1 MMSYLW
7 ILLLGSLL
15 ATHAKA
21 QDDIIPTVEPSI
33 ETPTS
38 KADVE
43 VIDQHNLGEAVT
55 ATEEVLQP
63 EPTADPETE
72 LIQEAN
78 AADVSTEPVATDAPA
93 GEEGESAS
101 PTTGETEPVIS
112 EAPTT
117 TQAAD
122 SEDDAPEA
130 TQTAVN
136 EEEQPTTNANTT
148 LAQDKSGL
156 HDIITTVGLETNE
169 EAPTDPSAN
178 DESSTDD
185 FATFTDETVTIN
197 PGFNIEKTSI
207 AEQETHGSN
216 QETPVKSRMGPRL
229 NSGGLNQES
238 PVEKRVVTH
247 QELGAPLSKEETKNE
262 DVAVLGA
269 SGSDGY
275 YWHAFVNANRIQ
287 ESQRNASLSC
297 LKQASSGSLAAI
309 LSVIVVSAVGAIAGY
324 FTYQQKKLCFKNR
337 QEADPEAPHKADAAE
352 ARSDPQVLSNL
363 LNSS

>member
-33 ETPTS
+33 ETSTS

-43 VIDQHNLGEAVT
+43 VIDQHNLGDVVT
-55 ATEEVLQP
+55 ATEEVLQS
-63 EPTADPETE
+63 EPTDDPEAE
-72 LIQEAN
+72 LIHEAN
-78 AADVSTEPVATDAPA
+78 AADVSTEPVPTDAPA
-93 GEEGESAS
+93 GEEGQSAS

-112 EAPTT
+112 DAPTT

-122 SEDDAPEA
+122 SEDDTPEA

-148 LAQDKSGL
+148 PAQDESGL
-156 HDIITTVGLETNE
+156 HDIITTVGLEANE

-178 DESSTDD
+178 EESSTDD
-185 FATFTDETVTIN
+185 FTTTDETVTIN

-216 QETPVKSRMGPRL
+216 QE
-229 NSGGLNQES
+229 S

-247 QELGAPLSKEETKNE
+247 QELGVPA
-262 DVAVLGA
+262 LGA
-269 SGSDGY
+269 SGSD
-275 YWHAFVNANRIQ
+275 ADQ
-287 ESQRNASLSC
+287 QPQ
-297 LKQASSGSLAAI
+297 KASSSSLAAI
-309 LSVIVVSAVGAIAGY
+309 LSAIVVSAVGAIAGY

>member
-38 KADVE
+38 KEDVE
-43 VIDQHNLGEAVT
+43 VIDQHNLGEMVT

-63 EPTADPETE
+63 EPTADPEAE
-72 LIQEAN
+72 LIQETN
-78 AADVSTEPVATDAPA
+78 AADVSTEPVPTDAPA
-93 GEEGESAS
+93 GEEGQSAS

-112 EAPTT
+112 DAPTT

-122 SEDDAPEA
+122 SEDDTPEA

-136 EEEQPTTNANTT
+136 EEAQPTTNANTT
-148 LAQDKSGL
+148 PAQDESGL
-156 HDIITTVGLETNE
+156 HDIITTVGLEANE

-178 DESSTDD
+178 EESSTDD
-185 FATFTDETVTIN
+185 FTTTDETVTIN

-207 AEQETHGSN
+207 AEQETGVYTV
-216 QETPVKSRMGPRL
+216 ETLVKSRMGSQQ
-229 NSGGLNQES
+229 NS
-238 PVEKRVVTH
+238 
-247 QELGAPLSKEETKNE
+247 APLSNDENKSE
-262 DVAVLGA
+262 DVPALGA
-269 SGSDGY
+269 SGSD
-275 YWHAFVNANRIQ
+275 ADQ
-287 ESQRNASLSC
+287 QPQ
-297 LKQASSGSLAAI
+297 KASSSSLAAI
-309 LSVIVVSAVGAIAGY
+309 LSAIVVSAVGAIAGY

>member
-33 ETPTS
+33 ETSTS

-43 VIDQHNLGEAVT
+43 VIDQHNLGDVVT
-55 ATEEVLQP
+55 ATEEVLQS
-63 EPTADPETE
+63 EPTDDPEAE
-72 LIQEAN
+72 LIHEAN
-78 AADVSTEPVATDAPA
+78 AADVSTEPVPTDAPA
-93 GEEGESAS
+93 GEEGQSAS

-112 EAPTT
+112 DAPTT

-122 SEDDAPEA
+122 SEDDTPEA

-148 LAQDKSGL
+148 PAQDESGL
-156 HDIITTVGLETNE
+156 HDIITTVGLEANE

-178 DESSTDD
+178 EESSTDD
-185 FATFTDETVTIN
+185 FTTTDETVTIN

-207 AEQETHGSN
+207 AEQETHV
-216 QETPVKSRMGPRL
+216 P
-229 NSGGLNQES
+229 
-238 PVEKRVVTH
+238 
-247 QELGAPLSKEETKNE
+247 A
-262 DVAVLGA
+262 LGA
-269 SGSDGY
+269 SGSD
-275 YWHAFVNANRIQ
+275 ADQ
-287 ESQRNASLSC
+287 QPQ
-297 LKQASSGSLAAI
+297 KASSSSLAAI
-309 LSVIVVSAVGAIAGY
+309 LSAIVVSAVGAIAGY

>member
-43 VIDQHNLGEAVT
+43 VIDQHNLEEAVT

-101 PTTGETEPVIS
+101 PTTGETEAIIS
-112 EAPTT
+112 EAATT

-130 TQTAVN
+130 TETAVN

-148 LAQDKSGL
+148 PAQDKSGL

-178 DESSTDD
+178 EESSTDD
-185 FATFTDETVTIN
+185 FTTFTDETVTMN
-197 PGFNIEKTSI
+197 PGFNIEKTST

-216 QETPVKSRMGPRL
+216 QETHVKGRMGPQL
-229 NSGGLNQES
+229 NS
-238 PVEKRVVTH
+238 
-247 QELGAPLSKEETKNE
+247 APLSKEERKDE
-262 DVAVLGA
+262 DVSALGA
-269 SGSDGY
+269 SGSDDK
-275 YWHAFVNANRIQ
+275 Q
-287 ESQRNASLSC
+287 SQ
-297 LKQASSGSLAAI
+297 KASSSSLAAI
-309 LSVIVVSAVGAIAGY
+309 LSAIVVSAVGAIAGY

>member
-38 KADVE
+38 KEDVE
-43 VIDQHNLGEAVT
+43 VIDQHNLGEMVT

-63 EPTADPETE
+63 EPTADPEAE
-72 LIQEAN
+72 LIQETN
-78 AADVSTEPVATDAPA
+78 AADVSTEPVPTDAPA
-93 GEEGESAS
+93 GEEGQSAS

-112 EAPTT
+112 DAPTT

-122 SEDDAPEA
+122 SEDDTPEA

-136 EEEQPTTNANTT
+136 EEAQPTTNANTT
-148 LAQDKSGL
+148 PAQDESGL
-156 HDIITTVGLETNE
+156 HDIITTVGLEANE

-178 DESSTDD
+178 EESSTDD
-185 FATFTDETVTIN
+185 FTTTDETVTIN

-207 AEQETHGSN
+207 AEQETGVYTV
-216 QETPVKSRMGPRL
+216 ETLVKSRMGSQQ
-229 NSGGLNQES
+229 NSGLNQES
-238 PVEKRVVTH
+238 PVEKRVVAH
-247 QELGAPLSKEETKNE
+247 QELAPLSNDENKSE
-262 DVAVLGA
+262 DVPALGA
-269 SGSDGY
+269 SGSD
-275 YWHAFVNANRIQ
+275 ADQ
-287 ESQRNASLSC
+287 QPQ
-297 LKQASSGSLAAI
+297 KASSSSLAAI
-309 LSVIVVSAVGAIAGY
+309 LSAIVVSAVGAIAGY

>member
-33 ETPTS
+33 ETSTS

-43 VIDQHNLGEAVT
+43 VIDQHNLEEVVT
-55 ATEEVLQP
+55 ATEEALQP
-63 EPTADPETE
+63 EPTADPE

-93 GEEGESAS
+93 GEEGQSAS

-122 SEDDAPEA
+122 SEDDTPEA

-136 EEEQPTTNANTT
+136 EEEQPTTNANTSP
-148 LAQDKSGL
+148 AQDKSGL
-156 HDIITTVGLETNE
+156 HDIITTVGLEANE

-178 DESSTDD
+178 EESSTDD
-185 FATFTDETVTIN
+185 FTTVTDETVTIN

-207 AEQETHGSN
+207 AEQETHGLN
-216 QETPVKSRMGPRL
+216 QETPVKSRMGPRQ
-229 NSGGLNQES
+229 NSG
-238 PVEKRVVTH
+238 
-247 QELGAPLSKEETKNE
+247 APFSKDGKENE
-262 DVAVLGA
+262 DVPALGA
-269 SGSDGY
+269 S
-275 YWHAFVNANRIQ
+275 
-287 ESQRNASLSC
+287 ESGADQQPQ
-297 LKQASSGSLAAI
+297 KASSGSLAAI

>member
-43 VIDQHNLGEAVT
+43 VIDQHNLGEVVT

-63 EPTADPETE
+63 EPTADPEAE

-78 AADVSTEPVATDAPA
+78 AADVSTEPVPTDAPA
-93 GEEGESAS
+93 GEEGQSAS

-112 EAPTT
+112 DAPTT

-122 SEDDAPEA
+122 SEDDTPEA

-136 EEEQPTTNANTT
+136 EEAQPTTNANTT
-148 LAQDKSGL
+148 PAQDESGL
-156 HDIITTVGLETNE
+156 HDIITTVGLEANE

-178 DESSTDD
+178 EESSTDD
-185 FATFTDETVTIN
+185 FTTTDETVTIN

-207 AEQETHGSN
+207 AEQETHVLN
-216 QETPVKSRMGPRL
+216 QETPVKSRMGPRQ
-229 NSGGLNQES
+229 NS
-238 PVEKRVVTH
+238 
-247 QELGAPLSKEETKNE
+247 APLSNDENKSE
-262 DVAVLGA
+262 DVPALGA
-269 SGSDGY
+269 SGSDD
-275 YWHAFVNANRIQ
+275 Q
-287 ESQRNASLSC
+287 QPQ
-297 LKQASSGSLAAI
+297 KASSSSLAAI
-309 LSVIVVSAVGAIAGY
+309 LSAIVVSAVGAIAGY

>member
-43 VIDQHNLGEAVT
+43 VIDQHNLEEAVT

-122 SEDDAPEA
+122 SEDDAPET

-148 LAQDKSGL
+148 PAQDKSGL
-156 HDIITTVGLETNE
+156 HDIITTVGLEANE

-178 DESSTDD
+178 EESSTDD
-185 FATFTDETVTIN
+185 FTTFADETVTMN

-216 QETPVKSRMGPRL
+216 QDTPVKSRMGPQL
-229 NSGGLNQES
+229 NSGVS
-238 PVEKRVVTH
+238 
-247 QELGAPLSKEETKNE
+247 A
-262 DVAVLGA
+262 LGA
-269 SGSDGY
+269 SGSDD
-275 YWHAFVNANRIQ
+275 Q
-287 ESQRNASLSC
+287 QSQ
-297 LKQASSGSLAAI
+297 KASSSSLAAI
-309 LSVIVVSAVGAIAGY
+309 LSAIVVSAVGAIAGY

>member
-38 KADVE
+38 KEDVE
-43 VIDQHNLGEAVT
+43 VIDQHNLGEMVT

-63 EPTADPETE
+63 EPTADPEAE
-72 LIQEAN
+72 LIQETN
-78 AADVSTEPVATDAPA
+78 AADVSTEPVPTDAPA
-93 GEEGESAS
+93 GEEGQSAS

-112 EAPTT
+112 DAPTT

-122 SEDDAPEA
+122 SEDDTPEA

-136 EEEQPTTNANTT
+136 EEAQPTTNANTT
-148 LAQDKSGL
+148 PAQDESGL
-156 HDIITTVGLETNE
+156 HDIITTVGLEANE

-178 DESSTDD
+178 EESSTDD
-185 FATFTDETVTIN
+185 FTTTDETVTIN

-207 AEQETHGSN
+207 AEQETGVYTV
-216 QETPVKSRMGPRL
+216 ETLVKSRMGSQQ
-229 NSGGLNQES
+229 NSV
-238 PVEKRVVTH
+238 P
-247 QELGAPLSKEETKNE
+247 A
-262 DVAVLGA
+262 LGA
-269 SGSDGY
+269 SGSDD
-275 YWHAFVNANRIQ
+275 Q
-287 ESQRNASLSC
+287 QPQ
-297 LKQASSGSLAAI
+297 KASSSSLAAI
-309 LSVIVVSAVGAIAGY
+309 LSAIVVSAVGAIAGY

>member
-43 VIDQHNLGEAVT
+43 VIDQHNLGEVVT

-63 EPTADPETE
+63 EPTADPEAE

-78 AADVSTEPVATDAPA
+78 AADVSTEPVPTDAPA
-93 GEEGESAS
+93 GEEGQSAS

-112 EAPTT
+112 DAPTT

-122 SEDDAPEA
+122 SEDDTPEA

-136 EEEQPTTNANTT
+136 EEVQPTTNANTT
-148 LAQDKSGL
+148 PAQDESGL
-156 HDIITTVGLETNE
+156 HDIITTVGLEANE

-178 DESSTDD
+178 EESSTDD
-185 FATFTDETVTIN
+185 FTTTDETVTIN

-207 AEQETHGSN
+207 AEQETHGFNHES
-216 QETPVKSRMGPRL
+216 PVKSRMGPQQ
-229 NSGGLNQES
+229 NS
-238 PVEKRVVTH
+238 
-247 QELGAPLSKEETKNE
+247 APLSNDENKSQ
-262 DVAVLGA
+262 DVPPLGA
-269 SGSDGY
+269 S
-275 YWHAFVNANRIQ
+275 
-287 ESQRNASLSC
+287 ESGDQQPQ
-297 LKQASSGSLAAI
+297 KASSSSLAAI
-309 LSVIVVSAVGAIAGY
+309 LSAIVVSAVGAIAGY

>member
-38 KADVE
+38 KEDVE
-43 VIDQHNLGEAVT
+43 VIDQHNLGEMVT

-63 EPTADPETE
+63 EPTADPEAE
-72 LIQEAN
+72 LIQETN
-78 AADVSTEPVATDAPA
+78 AADVSTEPVPTDAPA
-93 GEEGESAS
+93 GEEGQSAS

-112 EAPTT
+112 DAPTT

-122 SEDDAPEA
+122 SEDDTPEA

-136 EEEQPTTNANTT
+136 EEAQPTTNANTT
-148 LAQDKSGL
+148 PAQDESGL
-156 HDIITTVGLETNE
+156 HDIITTVGLEANE

-178 DESSTDD
+178 EESSTDD
-185 FATFTDETVTIN
+185 FTTTDETVTIN

-207 AEQETHGSN
+207 AEQETGV
-216 QETPVKSRMGPRL
+216 ETLVKSRMGSQQ
-229 NSGGLNQES
+229 NSV
-238 PVEKRVVTH
+238 P
-247 QELGAPLSKEETKNE
+247 A
-262 DVAVLGA
+262 LGA
-269 SGSDGY
+269 SGSD
-275 YWHAFVNANRIQ
+275 ADQ
-287 ESQRNASLSC
+287 QPQ
-297 LKQASSGSLAAI
+297 KASSSSLAAI
-309 LSVIVVSAVGAIAGY
+309 LSAIVVSAVGAIAGY

>member
-38 KADVE
+38 KEDVE
-43 VIDQHNLGEAVT
+43 VIDQHNLGEMVT

-63 EPTADPETE
+63 EPTADPEAE
-72 LIQEAN
+72 LIQETN
-78 AADVSTEPVATDAPA
+78 AADVSTEPVPTDAPA
-93 GEEGESAS
+93 GEEGQSAS

-112 EAPTT
+112 DAPTT

-122 SEDDAPEA
+122 SEDDTPEA

-136 EEEQPTTNANTT
+136 EEAQPTTNANTT
-148 LAQDKSGL
+148 PAQDESGL
-156 HDIITTVGLETNE
+156 HDIITTVGLEANE

-178 DESSTDD
+178 EESSTDD
-185 FATFTDETVTIN
+185 FTTTDETVTIN

-207 AEQETHGSN
+207 AEQETGV
-216 QETPVKSRMGPRL
+216 ETLVKSRMGSQQ
-229 NSGGLNQES
+229 NSV
-238 PVEKRVVTH
+238 P
-247 QELGAPLSKEETKNE
+247 A
-262 DVAVLGA
+262 LGA
-269 SGSDGY
+269 SGSDD
-275 YWHAFVNANRIQ
+275 Q
-287 ESQRNASLSC
+287 QPQ
-297 LKQASSGSLAAI
+297 KASSSSLAAI
-309 LSVIVVSAVGAIAGY
+309 LSAIVVSAVGAIAGY

>member
-43 VIDQHNLGEAVT
+43 VIDQHNLGEVVT

-63 EPTADPETE
+63 EPTADPEAE

-78 AADVSTEPVATDAPA
+78 AADVSTEPVPTDAPA
-93 GEEGESAS
+93 GEEGQSAS

-112 EAPTT
+112 DAPTT

-122 SEDDAPEA
+122 SEDDTPEA

-136 EEEQPTTNANTT
+136 EEVQPTTNANTT
-148 LAQDKSGL
+148 PAQDESGL
-156 HDIITTVGLETNE
+156 HDIITTVGLEANE

-178 DESSTDD
+178 EESSTDD
-185 FATFTDETVTIN
+185 FTTTDETVTIN

-207 AEQETHGSN
+207 AEQETHGFNHES
-216 QETPVKSRMGPRL
+216 PVKSRMGPQQ
-229 NSGGLNQES
+229 NSGLNQES

-247 QELGAPLSKEETKNE
+247 QELAPLSNDENKSQ
-262 DVAVLGA
+262 DVPPLGA
-269 SGSDGY
+269 S
-275 YWHAFVNANRIQ
+275 
-287 ESQRNASLSC
+287 ESGADQQPQ
-297 LKQASSGSLAAI
+297 KASSSSLAAI
-309 LSVIVVSAVGAIAGY
+309 LSAIVVSAVGAIAGY

>member
-43 VIDQHNLGEAVT
+43 VIDQHNLEEAVT

-101 PTTGETEPVIS
+101 PTTGETEAIIS
-112 EAPTT
+112 EAATT

-148 LAQDKSGL
+148 PAQDKSGL

-178 DESSTDD
+178 EESSTDD
-185 FATFTDETVTIN
+185 FTTFADETVTMN

-216 QETPVKSRMGPRL
+216 QETHVKGRMGPQL

-247 QELGAPLSKEETKNE
+247 QELGAPLSKEERKDE
-262 DVAVLGA
+262 DVSALGA
-269 SGSDGY
+269 SGSDDK
-275 YWHAFVNANRIQ
+275 Q
-287 ESQRNASLSC
+287 SQ
-297 LKQASSGSLAAI
+297 KASSSSLAAI
-309 LSVIVVSAVGAIAGY
+309 LSAIVVSAVGAIAGY

>member
-43 VIDQHNLGEAVT
+43 VIDQHNLEEAVT

-122 SEDDAPEA
+122 SEDDAPET

-148 LAQDKSGL
+148 PAQDKSGL
-156 HDIITTVGLETNE
+156 HDIITTVGLEANE

-178 DESSTDD
+178 EESSTDD
-185 FATFTDETVTIN
+185 FTTFADETVTMN

-216 QETPVKSRMGPRL
+216 QDTPVKSRMGPQL
-229 NSGGLNQES
+229 NSVS
-238 PVEKRVVTH
+238 
-247 QELGAPLSKEETKNE
+247 A
-262 DVAVLGA
+262 LGA
-269 SGSDGY
+269 SGSDD
-275 YWHAFVNANRIQ
+275 Q
-287 ESQRNASLSC
+287 QSQ
-297 LKQASSGSLAAI
+297 KASSSSLAAI
-309 LSVIVVSAVGAIAGY
+309 LSAIVVSAVGAIAGY

>member
-1 MMSYLW
+1 MKGEKREIEPRIYSQPRRVPMMSYLW

-21 QDDIIPTVEPSI
+21 QDDITPTVEPSI

-43 VIDQHNLGEAVT
+43 VIDQHNLGEMVT

-63 EPTADPETE
+63 EPTADPEAE

-78 AADVSTEPVATDAPA
+78 AADVSTEPVPTDAPA
-93 GEEGESAS
+93 EEEGQSAS

-112 EAPTT
+112 DAPTT

-122 SEDDAPEA
+122 SEDDTPEA

-136 EEEQPTTNANTT
+136 EEAQPTTP
-148 LAQDKSGL
+148 AQDESGL
-156 HDIITTVGLETNE
+156 HDIITTVGLEANE

-178 DESSTDD
+178 EESSTDD
-185 FATFTDETVTIN
+185 FTTTDETVTIN

-207 AEQETHGSN
+207 AEQETPDK
-216 QETPVKSRMGPRL
+216 ETLVKSRMGPWQ
-229 NSGGLNQES
+229 NS
-238 PVEKRVVTH
+238 
-247 QELGAPLSKEETKNE
+247 APLSNDENKSE
-262 DVAVLGA
+262 DVPALGA
-269 SGSDGY
+269 SGSD
-275 YWHAFVNANRIQ
+275 ADQ
-287 ESQRNASLSC
+287 QPQ
-297 LKQASSGSLAAI
+297 KASSSSLAAI
-309 LSVIVVSAVGAIAGY
+309 LSAIVVSAVGAIAGY

>member
-1 MMSYLW
+1 MSYLW

-43 VIDQHNLGEAVT
+43 VIDQHNLEEAVT

-101 PTTGETEPVIS
+101 PTTGETEAIIS

-130 TQTAVN
+130 TETAVN

-148 LAQDKSGL
+148 PAQDKSGL

-178 DESSTDD
+178 EESSTDD
-185 FATFTDETVTIN
+185 FTTFADETVTMN
-197 PGFNIEKTSI
+197 PGFNIEKTST

-216 QETPVKSRMGPRL
+216 QETHVKGRMGPQL
-229 NSGGLNQES
+229 NS
-238 PVEKRVVTH
+238 
-247 QELGAPLSKEETKNE
+247 APLSKEERKDE
-262 DVAVLGA
+262 DVSALGA
-269 SGSDGY
+269 SGSDDK
-275 YWHAFVNANRIQ
+275 Q
-287 ESQRNASLSC
+287 SQ
-297 LKQASSGSLAAI
+297 KASSSSLAAI
-309 LSVIVVSAVGAIAGY
+309 LSAIVVSAVGAIAGY

-337 QEADPEAPHKADAAE
+337 QADPEAPHKADAAE

>member
-38 KADVE
+38 KEDVE
-43 VIDQHNLGEAVT
+43 VIDQHNLGEMVT

-63 EPTADPETE
+63 EPTADPEAE
-72 LIQEAN
+72 LIQETN
-78 AADVSTEPVATDAPA
+78 AADVSTEPVPTDAPA
-93 GEEGESAS
+93 GEEGQSAS

-112 EAPTT
+112 DAPTT

-122 SEDDAPEA
+122 SEDDTPEA

-136 EEEQPTTNANTT
+136 EEAQPTTNANTT
-148 LAQDKSGL
+148 PAQDESGL
-156 HDIITTVGLETNE
+156 HDIITTVGLEANE

-178 DESSTDD
+178 EESSTDD
-185 FATFTDETVTIN
+185 FTTTDETVTIN

-207 AEQETHGSN
+207 AEQET
-216 QETPVKSRMGPRL
+216 
-229 NSGGLNQES
+229 GGLNQES
-238 PVEKRVVTH
+238 PVEKRVVAH
-247 QELGAPLSKEETKNE
+247 QELAPLSNDENKSE
-262 DVAVLGA
+262 DVPALGA
-269 SGSDGY
+269 SGSD
-275 YWHAFVNANRIQ
+275 ADQ
-287 ESQRNASLSC
+287 QPQ
-297 LKQASSGSLAAI
+297 KASSSSLAAI
-309 LSVIVVSAVGAIAGY
+309 LSAIVVSAVGAIAGY

>member
-38 KADVE
+38 KADIE
-43 VIDQHNLGEAVT
+43 VIDQHNLEEAVT

-101 PTTGETEPVIS
+101 PTTGETEAIIS

-130 TQTAVN
+130 TETAVN

-148 LAQDKSGL
+148 PAQDKSGL

-178 DESSTDD
+178 EESSTDD
-185 FATFTDETVTIN
+185 FTTFADETVTMN
-197 PGFNIEKTSI
+197 PGFNIEKTST

-216 QETPVKSRMGPRL
+216 QETHVKGRMGPQL
-229 NSGGLNQES
+229 NS
-238 PVEKRVVTH
+238 
-247 QELGAPLSKEETKNE
+247 APLSKEERKDE
-262 DVAVLGA
+262 DVSALGA
-269 SGSDGY
+269 SGSDDK
-275 YWHAFVNANRIQ
+275 Q
-287 ESQRNASLSC
+287 SQ
-297 LKQASSGSLAAI
+297 KASSSSLAAI
-309 LSVIVVSAVGAIAGY
+309 LSAIVVSAVGAIAGY

>member
-43 VIDQHNLGEAVT
+43 VIDQHNLEEAVT

-101 PTTGETEPVIS
+101 PTTGETEAIIS
-112 EAPTT
+112 EAATT

-148 LAQDKSGL
+148 PAQDKSGL

-178 DESSTDD
+178 EESSTDD
-185 FATFTDETVTIN
+185 FTTFADETVTMN

-216 QETPVKSRMGPRL
+216 QETHVKGRMGPQL
-229 NSGGLNQES
+229 NS
-238 PVEKRVVTH
+238 
-247 QELGAPLSKEETKNE
+247 APLSKEERKDE
-262 DVAVLGA
+262 DVSALGA
-269 SGSDGY
+269 SGSDDK
-275 YWHAFVNANRIQ
+275 Q
-287 ESQRNASLSC
+287 SQ
-297 LKQASSGSLAAI
+297 KASSSSLAAI
-309 LSVIVVSAVGAIAGY
+309 LSAIVVSAVGAIAGY

>member
-1 MMSYLW
+1 MSYLW

-38 KADVE
+38 KEDVE
-43 VIDQHNLGEAVT
+43 VIDQHNLGEMVT

-63 EPTADPETE
+63 EPTADPEAE

-78 AADVSTEPVATDAPA
+78 AADVSTEPVPTDAPA
-93 GEEGESAS
+93 GEEGQSAS

-112 EAPTT
+112 DAPTT

-122 SEDDAPEA
+122 SEDDTPEA

-136 EEEQPTTNANTT
+136 EEAQPTTNANTT
-148 LAQDKSGL
+148 PAQDESGL
-156 HDIITTVGLETNE
+156 HDIITTVGLEANE

-178 DESSTDD
+178 EESSTDD
-185 FATFTDETVTIN
+185 FTTTDETVTIN

-207 AEQETHGSN
+207 AEQETRVYTRLN
-216 QETPVKSRMGPRL
+216 KETPVKIKMGPRQG
-229 NSGGLNQES
+229 SV
-238 PVEKRVVTH
+238 P
-247 QELGAPLSKEETKNE
+247 A
-262 DVAVLGA
+262 LGA
-269 SGSDGY
+269 SGSD
-275 YWHAFVNANRIQ
+275 ADQ
-287 ESQRNASLSC
+287 QPQ
-297 LKQASSGSLAAI
+297 KASSSSLAAI
-309 LSVIVVSAVGAIAGY
+309 LSAIVVSAVGAIAGY

>member
-43 VIDQHNLGEAVT
+43 VIDQHNLEEAVT

-101 PTTGETEPVIS
+101 PTTGETEAIIS
-112 EAPTT
+112 EAATT

-148 LAQDKSGL
+148 PAQDKSGL

-178 DESSTDD
+178 EESSTDD
-185 FATFTDETVTIN
+185 FTTFADETVTMN

-216 QETPVKSRMGPRL
+216 QETHVKGRMGPQL
-229 NSGGLNQES
+229 NSGVS
-238 PVEKRVVTH
+238 
-247 QELGAPLSKEETKNE
+247 A
-262 DVAVLGA
+262 LGA
-269 SGSDGY
+269 SGSDDK
-275 YWHAFVNANRIQ
+275 Q
-287 ESQRNASLSC
+287 SQ
-297 LKQASSGSLAAI
+297 KASSSSLAAI
-309 LSVIVVSAVGAIAGY
+309 LSAIVVSAVGAIAGY

>member
-1 MMSYLW
+1 MSYLW

-33 ETPTS
+33 ETPTT

-43 VIDQHNLGEAVT
+43 VIDQHNLGDVVT
-55 ATEEVLQP
+55 ATEEVLQS
-63 EPTADPETE
+63 EPTADPEAE
-72 LIQEAN
+72 LIHEAN
-78 AADVSTEPVATDAPA
+78 AADVSTEPVPTDAPA
-93 GEEGESAS
+93 GEEGQSAS

-112 EAPTT
+112 DAPTT

-122 SEDDAPEA
+122 TEDDTPEA

-136 EEEQPTTNANTT
+136 EEEQPTTNVNTT
-148 LAQDKSGL
+148 PAQDESGL
-156 HDIITTVGLETNE
+156 ITTVGLEANE

-178 DESSTDD
+178 EESSTDD
-185 FATFTDETVTIN
+185 FTTTDETVTIN

-207 AEQETHGSN
+207 AEQETHGLS
-216 QETPVKSRMGPRL
+216 QEAPVKSRMGPRQ
-229 NSGGLNQES
+229 NSV
-238 PVEKRVVTH
+238 P
-247 QELGAPLSKEETKNE
+247 A
-262 DVAVLGA
+262 LGA
-269 SGSDGY
+269 SGSD
-275 YWHAFVNANRIQ
+275 ADQ
-287 ESQRNASLSC
+287 QPQ
-297 LKQASSGSLAAI
+297 KASSSSLAAI
-309 LSVIVVSAVGAIAGY
+309 LSAIVVSAVGAIAGY

>member
-43 VIDQHNLGEAVT
+43 VIDQHNLEEAVT

-101 PTTGETEPVIS
+101 PTTGETEAIIS

-130 TQTAVN
+130 TETAVN

-148 LAQDKSGL
+148 PAQDKSGL

-178 DESSTDD
+178 EESSTDD
-185 FATFTDETVTIN
+185 FTTFADETVTMN
-197 PGFNIEKTSI
+197 PGFNIEKTST

-216 QETPVKSRMGPRL
+216 QETHVKGRMGPQL
-229 NSGGLNQES
+229 NSVS
-238 PVEKRVVTH
+238 
-247 QELGAPLSKEETKNE
+247 A
-262 DVAVLGA
+262 LGA
-269 SGSDGY
+269 SGSDDK
-275 YWHAFVNANRIQ
+275 Q
-287 ESQRNASLSC
+287 SQ
-297 LKQASSGSLAAI
+297 KASSSSLAAI
-309 LSVIVVSAVGAIAGY
+309 LSAIVVSAVGAIAGY

>member
-38 KADVE
+38 KEDVE
-43 VIDQHNLGEAVT
+43 VIDQHNLGEMVT

-63 EPTADPETE
+63 EPTADPEAE
-72 LIQEAN
+72 LIQETN
-78 AADVSTEPVATDAPA
+78 AADVSTEPVPTDAPA
-93 GEEGESAS
+93 GEEGQSAS

-112 EAPTT
+112 DAPTT

-122 SEDDAPEA
+122 SEDDTPEA

-136 EEEQPTTNANTT
+136 EEAQPTTNANTT
-148 LAQDKSGL
+148 PAQDESGL
-156 HDIITTVGLETNE
+156 HDIITTVGLEANE

-178 DESSTDD
+178 EESSTDD
-185 FATFTDETVTIN
+185 FTTTDETVTIN

-207 AEQETHGSN
+207 AEQETGVY
-216 QETPVKSRMGPRL
+216 T
-229 NSGGLNQES
+229 GLNQES
-238 PVEKRVVTH
+238 PVEKRVVAH
-247 QELGAPLSKEETKNE
+247 QELAPLSNDENKSE
-262 DVAVLGA
+262 DVPALGA
-269 SGSDGY
+269 SGSD
-275 YWHAFVNANRIQ
+275 ADQ
-287 ESQRNASLSC
+287 QPQ
-297 LKQASSGSLAAI
+297 KASSSSLAAI
-309 LSVIVVSAVGAIAGY
+309 LSAIVVSAVGAIAGY

>member
-1 MMSYLW
+1 MSYLW

-43 VIDQHNLGEAVT
+43 VIDQHNLEEAVT

-101 PTTGETEPVIS
+101 PTTGETEAIIS

-130 TQTAVN
+130 TETAVN

-148 LAQDKSGL
+148 PAQDKSGL

-178 DESSTDD
+178 EESSTDD
-185 FATFTDETVTIN
+185 FTTFADETVTMN
-197 PGFNIEKTSI
+197 PGFNIEKTST

-216 QETPVKSRMGPRL
+216 QETHVKGRMGPQL
-229 NSGGLNQES
+229 NS
-238 PVEKRVVTH
+238 
-247 QELGAPLSKEETKNE
+247 APLSKEERKDE
-262 DVAVLGA
+262 DVSALGA
-269 SGSDGY
+269 SGSDDK
-275 YWHAFVNANRIQ
+275 Q
-287 ESQRNASLSC
+287 SQ
-297 LKQASSGSLAAI
+297 KASSSSLAAI
-309 LSVIVVSAVGAIAGY
+309 LSAIVVSAVGAIAGY

>member
-43 VIDQHNLGEAVT
+43 VIDQHNLEEAVT

-130 TQTAVN
+130 TQIAVN

-148 LAQDKSGL
+148 PAQDKSGL
-156 HDIITTVGLETNE
+156 HDIITTVGLEANE

-178 DESSTDD
+178 EESSTDD
-185 FATFTDETVTIN
+185 FATFADETVTIN
-197 PGFNIEKTSI
+197 PGFNIEKTSV

-216 QETPVKSRMGPRL
+216 QDTPVKGRMGPQL
-229 NSGGLNQES
+229 NSGA
-238 PVEKRVVTH
+238 PA
-247 QELGAPLSKEETKNE
+247 LGT
-262 DVAVLGA
+262 
-269 SGSDGY
+269 SGSDD
-275 YWHAFVNANRIQ
+275 Q
-287 ESQRNASLSC
+287 QSQ
-297 LKQASSGSLAAI
+297 KASSSSLAAI
-309 LSVIVVSAVGAIAGY
+309 LSAIVVSAVGAIAGY

>member
-1 MMSYLW
+1 MSYLW

-33 ETPTS
+33 ETPTT

-43 VIDQHNLGEAVT
+43 VIDQHNLGDVVT
-55 ATEEVLQP
+55 ATEEVLQS
-63 EPTADPETE
+63 EPTADPEAE
-72 LIQEAN
+72 LIHEAN
-78 AADVSTEPVATDAPA
+78 AADVSTEPVPTDAPA
-93 GEEGESAS
+93 GEEGQSAS

-112 EAPTT
+112 DAPTT

-122 SEDDAPEA
+122 TEDDTPEA

-136 EEEQPTTNANTT
+136 EEEQPTTNVNTT
-148 LAQDKSGL
+148 PAQDESGL
-156 HDIITTVGLETNE
+156 ITTVGLEANE

-178 DESSTDD
+178 EESSTDD
-185 FATFTDETVTIN
+185 FTTTDETVTIN

-207 AEQETHGSN
+207 AEQETHGLS
-216 QETPVKSRMGPRL
+216 QEAPVKSRMGPRQ
-229 NSGGLNQES
+229 NSG
-238 PVEKRVVTH
+238 
-247 QELGAPLSKEETKNE
+247 APMSNDENKNE
-262 DVAVLGA
+262 DVPALGA
-269 SGSDGY
+269 SGSD
-275 YWHAFVNANRIQ
+275 ADQ
-287 ESQRNASLSC
+287 QPQ
-297 LKQASSGSLAAI
+297 KASSSSLAAI
-309 LSVIVVSAVGAIAGY
+309 LSAIVVSAVGAIAGY

>member
-43 VIDQHNLGEAVT
+43 VIDQHNLEEAVT

-101 PTTGETEPVIS
+101 PTTGETEAIIS
-112 EAPTT
+112 EAATT

-148 LAQDKSGL
+148 PAQDKSGL

-178 DESSTDD
+178 EESSTDD
-185 FATFTDETVTIN
+185 FTTFADETVTMN

-216 QETPVKSRMGPRL
+216 QETHVKGRMGPQL
-229 NSGGLNQES
+229 NS
-238 PVEKRVVTH
+238 
-247 QELGAPLSKEETKNE
+247 GAPLSKEERKDE
-262 DVAVLGA
+262 DVSALGA
-269 SGSDGY
+269 SGSDDK
-275 YWHAFVNANRIQ
+275 Q
-287 ESQRNASLSC
+287 SQ
-297 LKQASSGSLAAI
+297 KASSSSLAAI
-309 LSVIVVSAVGAIAGY
+309 LSAIVVSAVGAIAGY

>member
-38 KADVE
+38 KEDVE
-43 VIDQHNLGEAVT
+43 VIDQHNLGEMVT

-63 EPTADPETE
+63 EPTADPEAE
-72 LIQEAN
+72 LIQETN
-78 AADVSTEPVATDAPA
+78 AADVSTEPVPTDAPA
-93 GEEGESAS
+93 GEEGQSAS

-112 EAPTT
+112 DAPTT

-122 SEDDAPEA
+122 SEDDTPEA

-136 EEEQPTTNANTT
+136 EEAQPTTNANTT
-148 LAQDKSGL
+148 PAQDESGL
-156 HDIITTVGLETNE
+156 HDIITTVGLEANE

-178 DESSTDD
+178 EESSTDD
-185 FATFTDETVTIN
+185 FTTTDETVTIN

-207 AEQETHGSN
+207 AEQETGV
-216 QETPVKSRMGPRL
+216 ETLVKSRMGSQQ
-229 NSGGLNQES
+229 NS
-238 PVEKRVVTH
+238 
-247 QELGAPLSKEETKNE
+247 APLSNDENKSE
-262 DVAVLGA
+262 DVPALGA
-269 SGSDGY
+269 SGSD
-275 YWHAFVNANRIQ
+275 ADQ
-287 ESQRNASLSC
+287 QPQ
-297 LKQASSGSLAAI
+297 KASSSSLAAI
-309 LSVIVVSAVGAIAGY
+309 LSAIVVSAVGAIAGY

>member
-1 MMSYLW
+1 MSYLW

-43 VIDQHNLGEAVT
+43 VIDQHNLEEAVT

-130 TQTAVN
+130 TQIAVN

-148 LAQDKSGL
+148 PAQDKSGL
-156 HDIITTVGLETNE
+156 HDIITTVGLEANE

-178 DESSTDD
+178 EESSTDD
-185 FATFTDETVTIN
+185 FATFADETVTIN
-197 PGFNIEKTSI
+197 PGFNIEKTSV

-216 QETPVKSRMGPRL
+216 QDTPVKGRMGPQL
-229 NSGGLNQES
+229 NSA
-238 PVEKRVVTH
+238 PA
-247 QELGAPLSKEETKNE
+247 LGT
-262 DVAVLGA
+262 
-269 SGSDGY
+269 SGSDD
-275 YWHAFVNANRIQ
+275 Q
-287 ESQRNASLSC
+287 QSQ
-297 LKQASSGSLAAI
+297 KASSSSLAAI
-309 LSVIVVSAVGAIAGY
+309 LSAIVVSAVGAIAGY

>member
-33 ETPTS
+33 ETSTS

-43 VIDQHNLGEAVT
+43 VIDQHNLGDVVT
-55 ATEEVLQP
+55 ATEEVLQS
-63 EPTADPETE
+63 EPTDDPEAE
-72 LIQEAN
+72 LIHEAN
-78 AADVSTEPVATDAPA
+78 AADVSTEPVPTDAPA
-93 GEEGESAS
+93 GEEGQSAS

-112 EAPTT
+112 DAPTT

-122 SEDDAPEA
+122 SEDDTPEA

-148 LAQDKSGL
+148 PAQDESGL
-156 HDIITTVGLETNE
+156 HDIITTVGLEANE

-178 DESSTDD
+178 EESSTDD
-185 FATFTDETVTIN
+185 FTTTDETVTIN

-216 QETPVKSRMGPRL
+216 QE
-229 NSGGLNQES
+229 S

-247 QELGAPLSKEETKNE
+247 QELGAPLSNE
-262 DVAVLGA
+262 DVPALGA
-269 SGSDGY
+269 SGSD
-275 YWHAFVNANRIQ
+275 ADQ
-287 ESQRNASLSC
+287 QPQ
-297 LKQASSGSLAAI
+297 KASSSSLAAI
-309 LSVIVVSAVGAIAGY
+309 LSAIVVSAVGAIAGY

>member
-38 KADVE
+38 KEDVE
-43 VIDQHNLGEAVT
+43 VIDQHNLGEMVT

-63 EPTADPETE
+63 EPTADPEAE
-72 LIQEAN
+72 LIQETN
-78 AADVSTEPVATDAPA
+78 AADVSTEPVPTDAPA
-93 GEEGESAS
+93 GEEGQSAS

-112 EAPTT
+112 DAPTT

-122 SEDDAPEA
+122 SEDDTPEA

-136 EEEQPTTNANTT
+136 EEAQPTTNANTT
-148 LAQDKSGL
+148 PAQDESGL
-156 HDIITTVGLETNE
+156 HDIITTVGLEANE

-178 DESSTDD
+178 EESSTDD
-185 FATFTDETVTIN
+185 FTTTDETVTIN

-207 AEQETHGSN
+207 AEQETGVYTV
-216 QETPVKSRMGPRL
+216 ETLVKSRMGSQQ
-229 NSGGLNQES
+229 NSV
-238 PVEKRVVTH
+238 P
-247 QELGAPLSKEETKNE
+247 A
-262 DVAVLGA
+262 LGA
-269 SGSDGY
+269 SGSD
-275 YWHAFVNANRIQ
+275 ADQ
-287 ESQRNASLSC
+287 QPQ
-297 LKQASSGSLAAI
+297 KASSSSLAAI
-309 LSVIVVSAVGAIAGY
+309 LSAIVVSAVGAIAGY

>member
-43 VIDQHNLGEAVT
+43 VIDQHNLGEVVT

-63 EPTADPETE
+63 EPTADPEAE

-78 AADVSTEPVATDAPA
+78 AADVSTEPVPTDAPA
-93 GEEGESAS
+93 GEEGQSAS

-112 EAPTT
+112 DAPTT

-122 SEDDAPEA
+122 SEDDTPEA

-136 EEEQPTTNANTT
+136 EEVQPTTNANTT
-148 LAQDKSGL
+148 PAQDESGL
-156 HDIITTVGLETNE
+156 HDIITTVGLEANE

-178 DESSTDD
+178 EESSTDD
-185 FATFTDETVTIN
+185 FTTTDETVTIN

-207 AEQETHGSN
+207 AEQETHGFNHES
-216 QETPVKSRMGPRL
+216 PVKSRMGPQQ
-229 NSGGLNQES
+229 NSGLNQES

-247 QELGAPLSKEETKNE
+247 QELGAPLSNDENKSQ
-262 DVAVLGA
+262 DVPPLGA
-269 SGSDGY
+269 S
-275 YWHAFVNANRIQ
+275 
-287 ESQRNASLSC
+287 ESGDQQPQ
-297 LKQASSGSLAAI
+297 KASSSSLAAI
-309 LSVIVVSAVGAIAGY
+309 LSAIVVSAVGAIAGY

>member
-43 VIDQHNLGEAVT
+43 VIDQHNLGEVVT

-63 EPTADPETE
+63 EPTADPEAE

-78 AADVSTEPVATDAPA
+78 AADVSTEPVPTDAPA
-93 GEEGESAS
+93 GEEGQSAS

-112 EAPTT
+112 DAPTT

-122 SEDDAPEA
+122 SEDDTPEA

-136 EEEQPTTNANTT
+136 EEAQPTTNANTT
-148 LAQDKSGL
+148 PAQDESGL
-156 HDIITTVGLETNE
+156 HDIITTVGLEANE

-178 DESSTDD
+178 EESSTDD
-185 FATFTDETVTIN
+185 FTTTDETVTIN

-207 AEQETHGSN
+207 AEQETHVLN
-216 QETPVKSRMGPRL
+216 QETPVKSRMGPRQ
-229 NSGGLNQES
+229 NSGLNQES
-238 PVEKRVVTH
+238 PVEKRVVAH
-247 QELGAPLSKEETKNE
+247 QELGAPLSNDENKSE
-262 DVAVLGA
+262 DVPALGA
-269 SGSDGY
+269 SGSD
-275 YWHAFVNANRIQ
+275 ADQ
-287 ESQRNASLSC
+287 QPQ
-297 LKQASSGSLAAI
+297 KASSSSLAAI
-309 LSVIVVSAVGAIAGY
+309 LSAIVVSAVGAIAGY

-337 QEADPEAPHKADAAE
+337 QADPEAPHKADAAE

>member
-43 VIDQHNLGEAVT
+43 VIDQHNLGEVVT

-63 EPTADPETE
+63 EPTADPEAE

-78 AADVSTEPVATDAPA
+78 AADVSTEPVPTDAPA
-93 GEEGESAS
+93 GEEGQSAS

-112 EAPTT
+112 DAPTT

-122 SEDDAPEA
+122 SEDDTPEA

-136 EEEQPTTNANTT
+136 EEAQPTTNANTT
-148 LAQDKSGL
+148 PAQDESGL
-156 HDIITTVGLETNE
+156 HDIITTVGLEANE

-178 DESSTDD
+178 EESSTDD
-185 FATFTDETVTIN
+185 FTTTDETVTIN

-207 AEQETHGSN
+207 AEQETHVLN
-216 QETPVKSRMGPRL
+216 QETPVKSRMGPRQ
-229 NSGGLNQES
+229 NSV
-238 PVEKRVVTH
+238 P
-247 QELGAPLSKEETKNE
+247 A
-262 DVAVLGA
+262 LGA
-269 SGSDGY
+269 SGSDD
-275 YWHAFVNANRIQ
+275 Q
-287 ESQRNASLSC
+287 QPQ
-297 LKQASSGSLAAI
+297 KASSSSLAAI
-309 LSVIVVSAVGAIAGY
+309 LSAIVVSAVGAIAGY

>member
-38 KADVE
+38 KEDVE
-43 VIDQHNLGEAVT
+43 VIDQHNLGEMVT

-63 EPTADPETE
+63 EPTADPEAE
-72 LIQEAN
+72 LIQETN
-78 AADVSTEPVATDAPA
+78 AADVSTEPVPTDAPA
-93 GEEGESAS
+93 GEEGQSAS

-112 EAPTT
+112 DAPTT

-122 SEDDAPEA
+122 SEDDTPEA

-136 EEEQPTTNANTT
+136 EEAQPTTNANTT
-148 LAQDKSGL
+148 PAQDESGL
-156 HDIITTVGLETNE
+156 HDIITTVGLEANE

-178 DESSTDD
+178 EESSTDD
-185 FATFTDETVTIN
+185 FTTTDETVTIN

-207 AEQETHGSN
+207 AEQETGVYTV
-216 QETPVKSRMGPRL
+216 ETLVKSRMGSQQ
-229 NSGGLNQES
+229 NS
-238 PVEKRVVTH
+238 
-247 QELGAPLSKEETKNE
+247 APLSNDENKSE
-262 DVAVLGA
+262 DVPALGA
-269 SGSDGY
+269 SGSDD
-275 YWHAFVNANRIQ
+275 Q
-287 ESQRNASLSC
+287 QPQ
-297 LKQASSGSLAAI
+297 KASSSSLAAI
-309 LSVIVVSAVGAIAGY
+309 LSAIVVSAVGAIAGY